1 MKSGVSVWAK
11 DVRARL
17 WNFSP
22 GSGSGLEKVTGC
34 IIKQAS
40 HARVHITDIT
50 PPVSVPLPNNGSP
63 WTVLMMNVL

>member
-1 MKSGVSVWAK
+1 MKSDVTVWAK

-17 WNFSP
+17 WNSSP

-40 HARVHITDIT
+40 HGRVHITDIT
-50 PPVSVPLPNNGSP
+50 PPVSAI
-63 WTVLMMNVL
+63 TQ